1 VKIEKLKVGQIVYNL
16 ERRGMGNTTLRTTS
30 AFAIKITEVDPAGQ
44 WVMASWNF
52 NSPRK
57 FRAHEISKW
66 REKKPIM
73 HTGGFGVQRLATK
86 KEIAY
91 AEAQKACGVPEGD
104 RCIVHDIPFGINRVG
119 GFDIKAC
126 WRCLGKD

>member
-1 VKIEKLKVGQIVYNL
+1 VKIEKLQVGQTVFNL

-57 FRAHEISKW
+57 YRAHEVSKW

-86 KEIAY
+86 KEIAF
-91 AEAQKACGVPEGD
+91 AEAQKANGVPEGD
-104 RCIVHDIPFGINRVG
+104 RCIVHDIPFGSNRVG

>member
-57 FRAHEISKW
+57 YRAREVAKW

-91 AEAQKACGVPEGD
+91 AEVQKECGVPEGD

-119 GFDIKAC
+119 NFDIKAC